1 MESNPQLFSRGMP
14 SLTPIAE
21 AFRAQL
27 IGGASERARDF
38 NDDGNRAEPI
48 NDYRAR
54 RKKRRPNAGASLRKV
69 RNAVYVVG
77 VPRQEPRWKKG
88 GR

>member
-1 MESNPQLFSRGMP
+1 MESNAQLFSRGMP

-27 IGGASERARDF
+27 IGGASEQARDF
-38 NDDGNRAEPI
+38 NADGNRAEPI

-54 RKKRRPNAGASLRKV
+54 EKKKRCLNAGVAQSVQDSTSSAFSSVRAS
-69 RNAVYVVG
+69 
-77 VPRQEPRWKKG
+77 EKKKC
-88 GR
+88 